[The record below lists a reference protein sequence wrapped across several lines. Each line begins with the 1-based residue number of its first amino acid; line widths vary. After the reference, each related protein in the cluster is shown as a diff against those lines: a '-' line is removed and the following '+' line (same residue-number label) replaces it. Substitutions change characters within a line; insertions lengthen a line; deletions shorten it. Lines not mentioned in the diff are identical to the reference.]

1 VLLAAGAA
9 VDARAG
15 YVSVVV
21 KMRAN
26 LNCLQKASTP
36 LHNACLRGHVEV
48 ISLLLAAGAAIEG
61 KVNAFGDESKSE
73 LSSGKKDSPAQ
84 CL

>member
-15 YVSVVV
+15 YVSVV

-48 ISLLLAAGAAIEG
+48 IPLLLAAGAAIEG